1 MFWPQIISI
10 CLKRGKQGQP
20 GLRRRAIASRSLLVM
35 LKFDGKAVAAALCAA
50 SAAFLPLGVQAQAA
64 VGPHADLCKN
74 NASAVLVPGVGWKSR
89 TGNVRIQLYA
99 KNPGTFLDK
108 GQWLERIAVPVTGNG
123 PVKDRNSTRPNYS
136 PSCPRR

>member
-74 NASAVLVPGVGWKSR
+74 NASAVLVEVVGVKSR
-89 TGNVRIQLYA
+89 TGTVRSRSEERRV
-99 KNPGTFLDK
+99 GK
-108 GQWLERIAVPVTGNG
+108 GCV
-123 PVKDRNSTRPNYS
+123 STCRY
-136 PSCPRR
+136 

>member
-74 NASAVLVPGVGWKSR
+74 NRSEEHTSELQS
-89 TGNVRIQLYA
+89 LM
-99 KNPGTFLDK
+99 
-108 GQWLERIAVPVTGNG
+108 
-123 PVKDRNSTRPNYS
+123 RNSYAVFCLKKKKQIKSQTQS
-136 PSCPRR
+136 